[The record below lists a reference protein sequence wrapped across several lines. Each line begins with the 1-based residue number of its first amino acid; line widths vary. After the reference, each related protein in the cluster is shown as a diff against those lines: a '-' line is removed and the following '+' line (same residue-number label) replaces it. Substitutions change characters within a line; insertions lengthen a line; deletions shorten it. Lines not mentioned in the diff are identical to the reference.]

1 MMTREQM
8 KAELERI
15 ENRIWMIE
23 MADYI
28 RGQERVE
35 YENLKC
41 QRNELKR
48 ALANR

>member
-8 KAELERI
+8 KVELERI

-41 QRNELKR
+41 QRNELKK
-48 ALANR
+48 ALADC